1 MTNHAE
7 YDIIYRIML
16 TILLA
21 SECEYKQMNI
31 NARSRL
37 KHSATVI
44 LYAVLMAVIIIGI
57 IAAWI
62 IVSGRNRIAIDEV
75 YGNVIVERSG
85 GQISAK
91 QGMRLESGDCVKVL
105 SGGSARITLGRD
117 RYIYPEADSAVTV
130 TRSKEDKSFGAE
142 LLTGAAAVRLDKAAD
157 IKVSAL
163 NVIVTA
169 SGSVFRVSCTDNA
182 AEIICADG
190 EADISGG
197 GTAQKLAAG
206 SLARLTSS
214 SGEIMLTPEEA
225 EVSALPESALKSLM
239 RIASQRSMT
248 FSLNSLGGAYLAL
261 DDNEAATEISEA
273 VSESIAETTVSET
286 TVSETTVSETETSPS
301 EETAETVSEPVTEI
315 SETSVSETDISEAT
329 TFETTFSE
337 TTFSETTASQTTAS
351 ETQTSAETV
360 SETTA
365 PTVETSQTT
374 TPTIP
379 WWEIINSAEHDSR

>member
-7 YDIIYRIML
+7 YDIIYGIML

-214 SGEIMLTPEEA
+214 SGEIMLTLEEA

>member
-7 YDIIYRIML
+7 YDIIYGIML
-16 TILLA
+16 AILLA

-214 SGEIMLTPEEA
+214 SGEIVLTLEEA

-261 DDNEAATEISEA
+261 DENIAATEISEA
-273 VSESIAETTVSET
+273 VSESIAEPTVSET
-286 TVSETTVSETETSPS
+286 TVSETYTSPS

-315 SETSVSETDISEAT
+315 SETTVSETNISEAT

-337 TTFSETTASQTTAS
+337 TTFSETTASQTTTS
-351 ETQTSAETV
+351 ETQTSDETV

-365 PTVETSQTT
+365 PTVETTQTT

-379 WWEIINSAEHDSR
+379 WWEIINSAERDSR

>member
-7 YDIIYRIML
+7 YDIICRIML

-31 NARSRL
+31 NARSRS
-37 KHSATVI
+37 KHSAAVI
-44 LYAVLMAVIIIGI
+44 LYAVLMAVLIIGI

-62 IVSGRNRIAIDEV
+62 IVSGRNRIALDEI

-91 QGMRLESGDCVKVL
+91 QGMRLESGDCIKTM

-117 RYIYPEADSAVTV
+117 RYIYTEPDSAVTV
-130 TRSKEDKSFGAE
+130 TRSKEDKSFEAE
-142 LLTGAAAVRLDKAAD
+142 VLSGAAAVRLDKAAD
-157 IKVSAL
+157 IKVSAP
-163 NVIVTA
+163 NVLVTA
-169 SGSVFRVSCTDNA
+169 SGSVFRVSCTDDA
-182 AEIICADG
+182 AEVICADG

-197 GTAQKLAAG
+197 GTSQRLAAG

-214 SGEIMLTPEEA
+214 GREIALTREEA

-261 DDNEAATEISEA
+261 DDNTAAAEISEA

-286 TVSETTVSETETSPS
+286 TVSETETSPS
-301 EETAETVSEPVTEI
+301 EETSETTSETVTEI
-315 SETSVSETDISEAT
+315 SETSVSEANTSETT

-360 SETTA
+360 PETTA
-365 PTVETSQTT
+365 PTAETTQTT

-379 WWEIINSAEHDSR
+379 WWEIINSAERDSR

>member
-1 MTNHAE
+1 M
-7 YDIIYRIML
+7 
-16 TILLA
+16 
-21 SECEYKQMNI
+21 
-31 NARSRL
+31 

-239 RIASQRSMT
+239 RIASQRSMM

-261 DDNEAATEISEA
+261 DENIAATEISEA
-273 VSESIAETTVSET
+273 VSESIAEPTVSESET
-286 TVSETTVSETETSPS
+286 TVSETYTSPS

-315 SETSVSETDISEAT
+315 SETSVSETNISEAT

-379 WWEIINSAEHDSR
+379 WWEIINSAERDSR

>member
-1 MTNHAE
+1 M
-7 YDIIYRIML
+7 YGIML

-197 GTAQKLAAG
+197 GTAQMLAAG

-214 SGEIMLTPEEA
+214 SGEIVLTPEEA

-248 FSLNSLGGAYLAL
+248 FSLNNLGCAYLAL

-273 VSESIAETTVSET
+273 VSESIAEPTVSEA
-286 TVSETTVSETETSPS
+286 TVSETETSPS
-301 EETAETVSEPVTEI
+301 EETAETTSESVTEI
-315 SETSVSETDISEAT
+315 SETAVSETNISEAT
-329 TFETTFSE
+329 TFDTTFSE

-365 PTVETSQTT
+365 PTVETTQTT

-379 WWEIINSAEHDSR
+379 WWEIINSAERDSR

>member
-7 YDIIYRIML
+7 YDIIYGIML

-214 SGEIMLTPEEA
+214 SGEIVLTLEEA

-261 DDNEAATEISEA
+261 DENIAATEISEA
-273 VSESIAETTVSET
+273 VSESIAEPTVSET
-286 TVSETTVSETETSPS
+286 TVSETYTSPS

-315 SETSVSETDISEAT
+315 SETSVSETNISEAT

-365 PTVETSQTT
+365 PTVETTQTT

-379 WWEIINSAEHDSR
+379 WWEIINSAERDSR

>member
-7 YDIIYRIML
+7 YDIIYGIML

-214 SGEIMLTPEEA
+214 SGEIVLTLEEA

-261 DDNEAATEISEA
+261 DDNIAATEISEA

-286 TVSETTVSETETSPS
+286 TVSETETSPS
-301 EETAETVSEPVTEI
+301 EETAETTSESVTEI
-315 SETSVSETDISEAT
+315 SETTVSETNISEAT

-337 TTFSETTASQTTAS
+337 TTFSETTSSQTTAS

-365 PTVETSQTT
+365 PTVETTQTT

-379 WWEIINSAEHDSR
+379 WWEIINSAERDSR

>member
-7 YDIIYRIML
+7 YDIICRIML

-31 NARSRL
+31 NARSRS
-37 KHSATVI
+37 KHSAAVI
-44 LYAVLMAVIIIGI
+44 LYAVLMAVLIIGI
-57 IAAWI
+57 IAVWI
-62 IVSGRNRIAIDEV
+62 IVSGRNRIALDEI

-91 QGMRLESGDCVKVL
+91 QGMRLESGDCIKTM

-117 RYIYPEADSAVTV
+117 RYIYTEPDSAVTV
-130 TRSKEDKSFGAE
+130 TRSKEDKSFEAE
-142 LLTGAAAVRLDKAAD
+142 LLSGAAAVRLDKAAD
-157 IKVSAL
+157 IKVSAP
-163 NVIVTA
+163 NVLVTA
-169 SGSVFRVSCTDNA
+169 SGSVFRVSCTDDA
-182 AEIICADG
+182 AEVICADG

-197 GTAQKLAAG
+197 GTSQRLTAG

-214 SGEIMLTPEEA
+214 GGEIALTREEA

-261 DDNEAATEISEA
+261 DDNESAAEISEA
-273 VSESIAETTVSET
+273 VSESIPET

-301 EETAETVSEPVTEI
+301 EETSETTSETVTEI
-315 SETSVSETDISEAT
+315 SETSVSEANTSETT

-337 TTFSETTASQTTAS
+337 TTFSETTTL

-365 PTVETSQTT
+365 PTVETTQTT

-379 WWEIINSAEHDSR
+379 WWEIINSAERDSR

>member
-7 YDIIYRIML
+7 YDIIYGIML

-37 KHSATVI
+37 KHSVTVI

-214 SGEIMLTPEEA
+214 SGEIVLTLEEA

-261 DDNEAATEISEA
+261 DDNIAATEISEA
-273 VSESIAETTVSET
+273 VSESIAEP

-315 SETSVSETDISEAT
+315 SEASVSETNISEAT

-351 ETQTSAETV
+351 EAQTSAETV

-379 WWEIINSAEHDSR
+379 WWEIINSAERDSR

>member
-1 MTNHAE
+1 
-7 YDIIYRIML
+7 
-16 TILLA
+16 
-21 SECEYKQMNI
+21 MNI
-31 NARSRL
+31 NARSRS
-37 KHSATVI
+37 KHSAAVI
-44 LYAVLMAVIIIGI
+44 LYAVLMAVLIISI

-62 IVSGRNRIAIDEV
+62 IVSGRNRIALDEI

-91 QGMRLESGDCVKVL
+91 QGMRLESGDCIKTM

-117 RYIYPEADSAVTV
+117 RYIYTEPDSAVTV
-130 TRSKEDKSFGAE
+130 TRSKEDKSFEAE
-142 LLTGAAAVRLDKAAD
+142 LLSGAAAVRLDKAAD
-157 IKVSAL
+157 IKVSAP
-163 NVIVTA
+163 NVLVTA
-169 SGSVFRVSCTDNA
+169 SGSVFRVSYTDDA
-182 AEIICADG
+182 AEVICADG

-197 GTAQKLAAG
+197 GTSQRLAAG

-214 SGEIMLTPEEA
+214 GGEIALTREEA

-261 DDNEAATEISEA
+261 DDNTAEISEA
-273 VSESIAETTVSET
+273 VSESIPET

-301 EETAETVSEPVTEI
+301 EETSETTSETVTEI
-315 SETSVSETDISEAT
+315 SETSVSEANTSETT

-337 TTFSETTASQTTAS
+337 TTFSETTAS
-351 ETQTSAETV
+351 ETQTSAETIL
-360 SETTA
+360 ETTV
-365 PTVETSQTT
+365 PTAETTQTT

-379 WWEIINSAEHDSR
+379 WWEIINSAERDSR

>member
-7 YDIIYRIML
+7 YDIIYGIML

-75 YGNVIVERSG
+75 YGYVIVERSG

-214 SGEIMLTPEEA
+214 SGEIMLTLEEA

-261 DDNEAATEISEA
+261 DDNIAATEISEA
-273 VSESIAETTVSET
+273 VSESIAEPTI
-286 TVSETTVSETETSPS
+286 SETTVSETETSPS
-301 EETAETVSEPVTEI
+301 EETAETVSESVTEI
-315 SETSVSETDISEAT
+315 SETSVSETNISEAT

-337 TTFSETTASQTTAS
+337 TIFSETTASQTTAS

-360 SETTA
+360 SETTV
-365 PTVETSQTT
+365 PTVETTQTT

-379 WWEIINSAEHDSR
+379 WWEIINSAERDSR

>member
-1 MTNHAE
+1 M
-7 YDIIYRIML
+7 
-16 TILLA
+16 
-21 SECEYKQMNI
+21 
-31 NARSRL
+31 

>member
-7 YDIIYRIML
+7 YDIIYGIML
-16 TILLA
+16 AILLA

-214 SGEIMLTPEEA
+214 SGEIVLTLEEA

-261 DDNEAATEISEA
+261 DDNIAATEISEA
-273 VSESIAETTVSET
+273 VSESIAET

-315 SETSVSETDISEAT
+315 SETSASETNISEAT

-337 TTFSETTASQTTAS
+337 TTFSETTSSQTTAS
-351 ETQTSAETV
+351 ETQTSDETV

-365 PTVETSQTT
+365 PTVETTQTT

-379 WWEIINSAEHDSR
+379 WWEIINSAERDSR

>member
-7 YDIIYRIML
+7 YDIIYGIML

-214 SGEIMLTPEEA
+214 SGEIMLTLEEA

-261 DDNEAATEISEA
+261 DDNIAATEISEA
-273 VSESIAETTVSET
+273 VSESIAEP

-315 SETSVSETDISEAT
+315 SETSVSGTDISEAT
-329 TFETTFSE
+329 AFETTFSE
-337 TTFSETTASQTTAS
+337 TTFSETTASQTTTS

-365 PTVETSQTT
+365 PTVETTQTT

-379 WWEIINSAEHDSR
+379 WWEIINSAERDSR

>member
-7 YDIIYRIML
+7 YDIIYGIML

-214 SGEIMLTPEEA
+214 SGEIVLTLEEA

-239 RIASQRSMT
+239 RIASQHSMT

-261 DDNEAATEISEA
+261 DENIAATEISEA

-286 TVSETTVSETETSPS
+286 TISETYTSPS

-315 SETSVSETDISEAT
+315 SETSVSETNISEAT

-365 PTVETSQTT
+365 PTVETTQTT

-379 WWEIINSAEHDSR
+379 WWEIINSAERDSR

>member
-7 YDIIYRIML
+7 YDIIYGIML

-31 NARSRL
+31 NARSRS

-169 SGSVFRVSCTDNA
+169 SDSVFRVSCTDNA

-214 SGEIMLTPEEA
+214 SGEIVLTLEEA

-261 DDNEAATEISEA
+261 DDNIAATEISEA

-286 TVSETTVSETETSPS
+286 TVSETETSPS
-301 EETAETVSEPVTEI
+301 EETAETTSEPVTEI
-315 SETSVSETDISEAT
+315 SETSVSETNISEAT

-337 TTFSETTASQTTAS
+337 TTFSETTSSQTTAS
-351 ETQTSAETV
+351 ETQTSDETV

-365 PTVETSQTT
+365 PTVETTQTT

-379 WWEIINSAEHDSR
+379 WWEIINSAERDSR

>member
-7 YDIIYRIML
+7 YDIIYGIML

-214 SGEIMLTPEEA
+214 SGEIMLTLEEA

-239 RIASQRSMT
+239 RIASQRSMM

-273 VSESIAETTVSET
+273 VSESIAETTISET
-286 TVSETTVSETETSPS
+286 TVSETYTSPS

-315 SETSVSETDISEAT
+315 SETSVSETNISEAT

-365 PTVETSQTT
+365 PTVETTQTT

-379 WWEIINSAEHDSR
+379 WWEIINSAERDSR

>member
-214 SGEIMLTPEEA
+214 SGEIVLTPEEA

-273 VSESIAETTVSET
+273 VSESIAETTISET
-286 TVSETTVSETETSPS
+286 TVSETYTSPS

-315 SETSVSETDISEAT
+315 SETSVSETNISEAT

-365 PTVETSQTT
+365 PTVETTQTT

-379 WWEIINSAEHDSR
+379 WWEIINSAERDSR

>member
-7 YDIIYRIML
+7 YDIIYGIML

-31 NARSRL
+31 NARSRS

-57 IAAWI
+57 IAAWV
-62 IVSGRNRIAIDEV
+62 IVSDRNRIAIDEV

-214 SGEIMLTPEEA
+214 SGEIVLTLEEA

-261 DDNEAATEISEA
+261 DDNIAATEISEA
-273 VSESIAETTVSET
+273 VSESIAET

-315 SETSVSETDISEAT
+315 SETSVSETNISEAT

-351 ETQTSAETV
+351 ETQTSDETV

-365 PTVETSQTT
+365 PTVETTQTT

-379 WWEIINSAEHDSR
+379 WWEIINSAERDSR

>member
-1 MTNHAE
+1 M
-7 YDIIYRIML
+7 
-16 TILLA
+16 
-21 SECEYKQMNI
+21 
-31 NARSRL
+31 

-379 WWEIINSAEHDSR
+379 WWEIINSAERDSR

>member
-7 YDIIYRIML
+7 YDIIYGIML

-214 SGEIMLTPEEA
+214 SGEIVLTLEEA

-261 DDNEAATEISEA
+261 DDNIAATEISEA
-273 VSESIAETTVSET
+273 VSESIAEPTVSET
-286 TVSETTVSETETSPS
+286 TVSETYTSPS

-315 SETSVSETDISEAT
+315 SETSVSETNISEAT

-337 TTFSETTASQTTAS
+337 TTFSETTASQTITS

-365 PTVETSQTT
+365 PTVETTQTT

-379 WWEIINSAEHDSR
+379 WWEIINSAERDSR

>member
-7 YDIIYRIML
+7 YDIIYGIML

-142 LLTGAAAVRLDKAAD
+142 LLTGAAAVRLDKATD

-214 SGEIMLTPEEA
+214 SGEIVLTLEEA

-261 DDNEAATEISEA
+261 DDNIAATEISEA
-273 VSESIAETTVSET
+273 VSDSIAEPTVSET
-286 TVSETTVSETETSPS
+286 TVSETYTSPS

-315 SETSVSETDISEAT
+315 SETTVSETNISEAT

-365 PTVETSQTT
+365 PTVETTQTT

-379 WWEIINSAEHDSR
+379 WWEIINSAERDSR

>member
-7 YDIIYRIML
+7 YDIIYGIML

-57 IAAWI
+57 IAAWV

-214 SGEIMLTPEEA
+214 SGEIVLTLEEA
-225 EVSALPESALKSLM
+225 EVSALPESSLKSLM

-273 VSESIAETTVSET
+273 VSESIAETTI
-286 TVSETTVSETETSPS
+286 SETTVSETETSPS
-301 EETAETVSEPVTEI
+301 EETAETVSESVTEI
-315 SETSVSETDISEAT
+315 SETSVSETNISEAT

-365 PTVETSQTT
+365 PTVETTQTT

-379 WWEIINSAEHDSR
+379 WWEIINSAERDSR

>member
-7 YDIIYRIML
+7 YDIIYGIML

-214 SGEIMLTPEEA
+214 SGEIVLTPEEA

-273 VSESIAETTVSET
+273 VSESIAETTISET
-286 TVSETTVSETETSPS
+286 TVSETYTSPS

-315 SETSVSETDISEAT
+315 SETSVSETNISEAT

-351 ETQTSAETV
+351 ETYYETQTSAETV

-365 PTVETSQTT
+365 PTVETTQTT

-379 WWEIINSAEHDSR
+379 WWEIINSAERDSR

>member
-7 YDIIYRIML
+7 YDIIYGIML

-57 IAAWI
+57 IAAWV

-214 SGEIMLTPEEA
+214 SGEIVLTLEEA

-261 DDNEAATEISEA
+261 DENIAATEISEA
-273 VSESIAETTVSET
+273 VSESIAEPTVSET
-286 TVSETTVSETETSPS
+286 TVSETYTSPS
-301 EETAETVSEPVTEI
+301 EETAETITETVTEI

-337 TTFSETTASQTTAS
+337 TTFSETTASQATAS

-379 WWEIINSAEHDSR
+379 WWEIINSAERDSR

>member
-7 YDIIYRIML
+7 YDIIYGIIL

-214 SGEIMLTPEEA
+214 SGEIVLTPEEA

-273 VSESIAETTVSET
+273 VSESIAETTISET
-286 TVSETTVSETETSPS
+286 TVSETYTSPS

-315 SETSVSETDISEAT
+315 SETSVSETNISEAT

-365 PTVETSQTT
+365 PTVETTQTT

-379 WWEIINSAEHDSR
+379 WWEIINSAERDSR

>member
-7 YDIIYRIML
+7 YDIIYGIML

-214 SGEIMLTPEEA
+214 SGEIMLTLEET

-261 DDNEAATEISEA
+261 DDNIAATEISEA

-286 TVSETTVSETETSPS
+286 TVSETYTSPS

-315 SETSVSETDISEAT
+315 SETSVSETNISEAK

-365 PTVETSQTT
+365 PTVETTQTT

-379 WWEIINSAEHDSR
+379 WWEIINSAERDSR

>member
-1 MTNHAE
+1 
-7 YDIIYRIML
+7 
-16 TILLA
+16 
-21 SECEYKQMNI
+21 MNI
-31 NARSRL
+31 NARSRS
-37 KHSATVI
+37 KHSVTVI

-57 IAAWI
+57 ITAWI

-75 YGNVIVERSG
+75 YGNVIVERSS

-206 SLARLTSS
+206 SLARLTS
-214 SGEIMLTPEEA
+214 
-225 EVSALPESALKSLM
+225 VK
-239 RIASQRSMT
+239 RR
-248 FSLNSLGGAYLAL
+248 
-261 DDNEAATEISEA
+261 
-273 VSESIAETTVSET
+273 
-286 TVSETTVSETETSPS
+286 
-301 EETAETVSEPVTEI
+301 
-315 SETSVSETDISEAT
+315 
-329 TFETTFSE
+329 
-337 TTFSETTASQTTAS
+337 
-351 ETQTSAETV
+351 
-360 SETTA
+360 
-365 PTVETSQTT
+365 
-374 TPTIP
+374 
-379 WWEIINSAEHDSR
+379 NSAHAGRGGGFRSSRKRSEKPYAYRFTAQHDILSQQPWRCISGA

>member
-7 YDIIYRIML
+7 YDIIYGIML

-214 SGEIMLTPEEA
+214 SGEIVLTPEEA

-239 RIASQRSMT
+239 RIASQRNMT

-261 DDNEAATEISEA
+261 DDNIAAAEISEA
-273 VSESIAETTVSET
+273 VSESIAEP

-315 SETSVSETDISEAT
+315 SETSVSETNISEAT

-351 ETQTSAETV
+351 ETQTSDETV

-365 PTVETSQTT
+365 PTVETTQTT

-379 WWEIINSAEHDSR
+379 WWEIINSAERDSR

>member
-1 MTNHAE
+1 M
-7 YDIIYRIML
+7 
-16 TILLA
+16 
-21 SECEYKQMNI
+21 
-31 NARSRL
+31 

-105 SGGSARITLGRD
+105 SGGSAQITLGRD

-130 TRSKEDKSFGAE
+130 TRSKEGKSFGAE

-197 GTAQKLAAG
+197 GTAQKLAAQKLAAG

-214 SGEIMLTPEEA
+214 SGEIVLTPEEA

-239 RIASQRSMT
+239 RIASQRSMM

-261 DDNEAATEISEA
+261 DENIAATEISEA

-286 TVSETTVSETETSPS
+286 TVSETYTSPS
-301 EETAETVSEPVTEI
+301 EETAETTSEPVTEI
-315 SETSVSETDISEAT
+315 SETTVSETNISEAT

-365 PTVETSQTT
+365 PTVETTQTT

-379 WWEIINSAEHDSR
+379 WWEIINSAERDSR

>member
-31 NARSRL
+31 NARSRS
-37 KHSATVI
+37 KHSAAVI
-44 LYAVLMAVIIIGI
+44 LYAVLMAVLIIGI

-62 IVSGRNRIAIDEV
+62 IVSGRNRIALDEI

-91 QGMRLESGDCVKVL
+91 QGMRLESGDCIKTM

-117 RYIYPEADSAVTV
+117 RYIYTEPDSAVTV
-130 TRSKEDKSFGAE
+130 TRSKEDKSFEAE
-142 LLTGAAAVRLDKAAD
+142 LLSGAAAVRLDKAAD
-157 IKVSAL
+157 IKVSAP
-163 NVIVTA
+163 NVLVTA
-169 SGSVFRVSCTDNA
+169 SGSVFRVSCTDDA
-182 AEIICADG
+182 AEVICADG
-190 EADISGG
+190 KADISGG
-197 GTAQKLAAG
+197 GTSQRLAAG

-214 SGEIMLTPEEA
+214 GGEIALIREEA
-225 EVSALPESALKSLM
+225 EISALPESALKSLM

-261 DDNEAATEISEA
+261 DDNTAATEISEA

-286 TVSETTVSETETSPS
+286 TVSETETSPS
-301 EETAETVSEPVTEI
+301 EETTETTSETVTEI
-315 SETSVSETDISEAT
+315 SETSVSETNTSETT

-337 TTFSETTASQTTAS
+337 TTAS

-360 SETTA
+360 PETTA
-365 PTVETSQTT
+365 PTAETTQTT

-379 WWEIINSAEHDSR
+379 WWEIINSAERDSR

>member
-1 MTNHAE
+1 
-7 YDIIYRIML
+7 ML

-214 SGEIMLTPEEA
+214 SGEIMLTLEEA

-261 DDNEAATEISEA
+261 DDNIAATEISEA

-286 TVSETTVSETETSPS
+286 ETSPS
-301 EETAETVSEPVTEI
+301 EETSETTSETVTEI
-315 SETSVSETDISEAT
+315 SETSVSETNTSETT
-329 TFETTFSE
+329 TFETQVSKI
-337 TTFSETTASQTTAS
+337 TFSETTASQTTAS

-365 PTVETSQTT
+365 PTVETTQTT

-379 WWEIINSAEHDSR
+379 WWEIINSAERDSR

>member
-1 MTNHAE
+1 
-7 YDIIYRIML
+7 ML

-214 SGEIMLTPEEA
+214 SGEIVLTLEEA

-239 RIASQRSMT
+239 RIASQRSMM

-365 PTVETSQTT
+365 PTVETTQTT

-379 WWEIINSAEHDSR
+379 WWEIINSAERDSR

>member
-7 YDIIYRIML
+7 YDIIYGIML

-44 LYAVLMAVIIIGI
+44 LYAVLMTVIIIGI

-214 SGEIMLTPEEA
+214 SGEIVLTPEEA

-273 VSESIAETTVSET
+273 VSESIAEP

-315 SETSVSETDISEAT
+315 SETSVSETNISEAA

-365 PTVETSQTT
+365 PTVETTQTT

-379 WWEIINSAEHDSR
+379 WWEIINSAERDSR

>member
-7 YDIIYRIML
+7 YDIIYGIML

-214 SGEIMLTPEEA
+214 SGEIVLTLEEA

-273 VSESIAETTVSET
+273 VSESIAEPTVSESET
-286 TVSETTVSETETSPS
+286 TVSETYTSPS

-315 SETSVSETDISEAT
+315 SETSVSETNISEAT

-379 WWEIINSAEHDSR
+379 WWEIINSAERDSR